1 MAPIRVYLV
10 DDHPIVRKG
19 LRALLEE
26 QTDMLVVGEAGS
38 GQQAVSAALAARP
51 DVVVMD
57 ISMPDINGIEAT
69 RQLSGQ
75 TRVVILSVH
84 SNRDYVRQALR
95 AGAVGYVVKDAVLTD
110 LVAAVRAAVSGH
122 GFLSPA
128 ISGLLIEE
136 YVRYSELVSEA
147 DPLEALTPRER
158 QVLQLVAQGRTSR
171 EIAALL
177 TLSPKTVEIH
187 RGNAMKKLDLHST
200 ADVVRFAQRH
210 GLLVEP

>member
-1 MAPIRVYLV
+1 MSPIRVYLV

-26 QTDMLVVGEAGS
+26 QADMVVIGEAGS
-38 GQQAVSAALAARP
+38 GQQAISAALTARP

-84 SNRDYVRQALR
+84 SDRDYVRQALR
-95 AGAVGYVVKDAVLTD
+95 AGALGYVVKDAVLTD
-110 LVAAVRAAVSGH
+110 LVAAVRAVASGL

-128 ISGLLIEE
+128 ISTLLIDE
-136 YVRYSELVSEA
+136 YVRYSELTAAA
-147 DPLEALTPRER
+147 DPLEMLTPRER
-158 QVLQLVAQGRTSR
+158 QVLQLVAQGHTTR
-171 EIAALL
+171 EIATLL
-177 TLSPKTVEIH
+177 TISPKTVEVH
-187 RGNAMKKLDLHST
+187 RGNAMKKLDLHNT
-200 ADVVRFAQRH
+200 ADVVRFAQRY
-210 GLLVEP
+210 GLLG

>member
-26 QTDMLVVGEAGS
+26 QTDMMVVGEAGS

-84 SNRDYVRQALR
+84 SSRDYVRQARR
-95 AGAVGYVVKDAVLTD
+95 AGAIGYVIKDAVLTD
-110 LVAAVRAAVSGH
+110 LVAAVRAAASGQS
-122 GFLSPA
+122 FLSPA
-128 ISGLLIEE
+128 ISTLLIEE
-136 YVRYSELVSEA
+136 YVRYSELAAEC
-147 DPLEALTPRER
+147 DPLNALTPRKR
-158 QVLQLVAQGRTSR
+158 QVLQLVAQGHTTR

>member
-1 MAPIRVYLV
+1 MSPIRVYLV

-26 QTDMLVVGEAGS
+26 QTDIVVVGEAGS
-38 GQQAVSAALAARP
+38 GQQAISAALAARP

-69 RQLSGQ
+69 RQLSAR
-75 TRVVILSVH
+75 TRLVILSVH
-84 SNRDYVRQALR
+84 SSREYVGQALR

-110 LVAAVRAAVSGH
+110 LVAAVRAAASGQ

-136 YVRYSELVSEA
+136 YVRYSELASA
-147 DPLEALTPRER
+147 PDPLAALTPRER
-158 QVLQLVAQGRTSR
+158 QVLQLMAQGRTTR

-177 TLSPKTVEIH
+177 TLSPKTVEVH
-187 RGNAMKKLDLHST
+187 RSNAMKKLDLHSV

-210 GLLVEP
+210 GLLD

>member
-1 MAPIRVYLV
+1 MAPIRVFLV

-26 QTDMLVVGEAGS
+26 QPDIVVVGEAGA
-38 GQQAVSAALAARP
+38 GQQAVNSVLSVRP

-57 ISMPDINGIEAT
+57 ITMPDITGIEAT
-69 RQLSGQ
+69 RQLSGH

-84 SNRDYVRQALR
+84 SSREYVGQALR
-95 AGAVGYVVKDAVLTD
+95 AGAVGYVVKDAVLGD
-110 LVAAVRAAVSGH
+110 LVAAVRAVASGQ

-136 YVRYSELVSEA
+136 YVRYSELA
-147 DPLEALTPRER
+147 AAPDPLESLTSRER
-158 QVLQLVAQGRTSR
+158 QVLRLVAQGHTSR

-177 TLSPKTVEIH
+177 HLSPKTVDIH
-187 RGNAMKKLDLHST
+187 RSNAMKKLHLQST
-200 ADVVRFAQRH
+200 ADAVRFAQQH
-210 GLLVEP
+210 GLLG

>member
-1 MAPIRVYLV
+1 MSPIRVYLV

-26 QTDMLVVGEAGS
+26 QEDIVVVGEAGN

-69 RQLSGQ
+69 RQLSTQ

-84 SNRDYVRQALR
+84 SSREYVGQALR
-95 AGAVGYVVKDAVLTD
+95 AGAVGYVIKDVVLEE
-110 LVAAVRAAVSGH
+110 LVAAVRAAAAGQ
-122 GFLSPA
+122 GYLSPA
-128 ISGLLIEE
+128 VSALLIEE
-136 YVRYSELVSEA
+136 YVRYSELA
-147 DPLEALTPRER
+147 PAPDPLEGLTTRER
-158 QVLQLVAQGRTSR
+158 QVLQLVAEGRTTR

-177 TLSPKTVEIH
+177 HLSPKTVEIH
-187 RGNAMKKLDLHST
+187 RGNAMRKLGLRN
-200 ADVVRFAQRH
+200 AAEVVRFAQH
-210 GLLVEP
+210 QGLLG

>member
-1 MAPIRVYLV
+1 MALIRVYLV

-26 QTDMLVVGEAGS
+26 QADIVVVGEAGS
-38 GQQAVSAALAARP
+38 GQQAISAALAARP
-51 DVVVMD
+51 DVIVMD

-75 TRVVILSVH
+75 ARVVILSVH
-84 SNRDYVRQALR
+84 SSRDYVGQALR

-110 LVAAVRAAVSGH
+110 LVTAVRAAAAGH
-122 GFLSPA
+122 GFLSPT

-136 YVRYSELVSEA
+136 YVRYSELA
-147 DPLEALTPRER
+147 AAPDPLGALTPRER
-158 QVLQLVAQGRTSR
+158 QVLQLAAQGRTSR

-177 TLSPKTVEIH
+177 HLSPKTVDIH
-187 RGNAMKKLDLHST
+187 RGNAMKKLDLHSA
-200 ADVVRFAQRH
+200 ADVARFAKRH
-210 GLLVEP
+210 GLLD

>member
-26 QTDMLVVGEAGS
+26 QTDIVVVGEAGS
-38 GQQAVSAALAARP
+38 GQQAISAALAARP

-75 TRVVILSVH
+75 ARVVILSVH
-84 SNRDYVRQALR
+84 SSRDYVGQALR

-110 LVAAVRAAVSGH
+110 LVAAVRAAAAGH
-122 GFLSPA
+122 GFLSPT

-136 YVRYSELVSEA
+136 YVRYSELASA
-147 DPLEALTPRER
+147 PDPLEALTPRER
-158 QVLQLVAQGRTSR
+158 QVLQLVAHGRTSR

-177 TLSPKTVEIH
+177 HLSPKTVDIH
-187 RGNAMKKLDLHST
+187 RGNAMKKLDLHRA
-200 ADVVRFAQRH
+200 ADVAHFAQRH
-210 GLLVEP
+210 GLLG